1 MKKEI
6 LNEAKIQFLSLSAN
20 EAFARSAAAAFVS
33 QCDPTVQEI
42 SEIKTAV
49 SEAVTN
55 AIVHG
60 YRNTVGMVEMTL
72 RRYSGDIIYIAVK
85 DKGRG
90 IEDIE
95 QAMTPLFSTAAEE
108 ERSGLGF
115 SVMESFTDKLRV
127 KSTAGKGTTVVM
139 EKKLSRRVK

>member
-1 MKKEI
+1 MKKEL
-6 LNEAKIQFLSLSAN
+6 LNEAKIKFLSLSAN
-20 EAFARSAAAAFVS
+20 EAFARSVAAAFIS
-33 QCDPTVQEI
+33 QCDPTVQEL
-42 SEIKTAV
+42 SEIKTVV

-60 YRNTVGMVEMTL
+60 YRNTVGTVEMTL
-72 RRYSGDIIYIAVK
+72 RLYSGEVLYISVR

-90 IEDIE
+90 IENVE
-95 QAMTPLFSTAAEE
+95 QAMTPLFTTAAEE

-115 SVMESFTDKLRV
+115 SVMDSFTDKLRV
-127 KSTAGKGTTVVM
+127 RSATGKGTTVVM

>member
-1 MKKEI
+1 MKKEL
-6 LNEAKIQFLSLSAN
+6 LNEAKIKFLSLSAN
-20 EAFARSAAAAFVS
+20 EAFARSVAAAFVS

-60 YRNTVGMVEMTL
+60 YRNTVGTVEMTL
-72 RRYSGDIIYIAVK
+72 RLYSGEVLYISVR

-90 IEDIE
+90 IENVE
-95 QAMTPLFSTAAEE
+95 QAMTPLFTTAAEE

-127 KSTAGKGTTVVM
+127 RSAAGSGTTVVM
-139 EKKLSRRVK
+139 EKKLSKRVK